1 MSGGAIMMMLL
12 AMAVLW
18 GGLGLAIVS
27 LSRHPDDPD
36 AIEGDEALDVLVHR
50 DL

>member
-12 AMAVLW
+12 AMMVLW

-27 LSRHPDDPD
+27 LSRHPDDPGGV
-36 AIEGDEALDVLVHR
+36 EGDEAMDTLVHR